1 MGPLGRPIGV
11 WIASTYLLGMLVL
24 SASDSGAPIWHG
36 SATAALMSAVVLLGV
51 LLLLLLSRWA
61 VLTTAV
67 VAGMQAAFY
76 LVFMVDPPSV
86 IPLLGLGSP
95 AHDIYVVPIRDHVTP
110 LVYLAGTVTVP
121 LYATWL
127 WRAGVLR

>member
-11 WIASTYLLGMLVL
+11 WIATAYLLGVL
-24 SASDSGAPIWHG
+24 AFAISPGSPIWHG
-36 SATAALMSAVVLLGV
+36 SPTAILVLAAGLLSV
-51 LLLLLLSRWA
+51 LFLQLLSRLA

-67 VAGMQAAFY
+67 VAALQAAFY
-76 LVFMVDPPSV
+76 VVHVLDPPSI

-95 AHDIYVVPIRDHVTP
+95 AHDVYVVPIQNHLVP
-110 LVYLAGTVTVP
+110 LVYLAATVP
-121 LYATWL
+121 VTLYAAWL